1 LAALERMDCER
12 GRNRV
17 LRTGCLL
24 LSFALLAAC
33 AAERPRP
40 SVLLVT
46 IDTLRADA
54 LGAYGARPSPSP
66 SLDALAAESTL
77 YERAYSPLP
86 MTRPAHFSMFTSR
99 YPREHGVLNNK
110 LSLPDEEETL
120 AEVFRE
126 AGYRTA
132 AFVAVALLSRRSGA
146 GQGFEVLEPPAR
158 RQRRADGVVDDALA
172 WLRKIEPSDP
182 FFAWVH
188 LFDPHQP
195 YEQAVPG
202 LGDVDAGMLRTMPSL
217 EWPDFYRVAEEN
229 GGDIPRPVFEHA
241 LALYRSEVAYVDREV
256 GRLLAGLRALRDLD
270 DVIVVVTADHGE
282 CFEDG
287 VFFEHSDCLLEGALH
302 VPLVVRYPA
311 GFAPGARVAE
321 VVSHIDIGPTVLRA
335 AGLPVP
341 EQFAGLPLP
350 GRGHGSGPAEAERR
364 VLVQY
369 PFYQTTAVE
378 GRLAERRVIETV
390 AGMTA
395 TPVVV
400 DEEKVGVVG
409 AHWKYL
415 RSGGREELYRVGP
428 EADEQH
434 DRSRDAASE
443 RARLA
448 DELDGLLEAHPL
460 TVLDA
465 GEINEELRETLEA
478 LGYVQ

>member
-1 LAALERMDCER
+1 MDCER

-24 LSFALLAAC
+24 LSVALAASC
-33 AAERPRP
+33 GAERPRP

-54 LGAYGARPSPSP
+54 LGVYGARPSPSP
-66 SLDALAAESTL
+66 SLDALATEATL
-77 YERAYSPLP
+77 FERAYTPLP

-110 LSLPDEEETL
+110 LSLPDAEQTL
-120 AEVFRE
+120 AEVLRE
-126 AGYRTA
+126 SGYRTG
-132 AFVAVALLSRRSGA
+132 AFVAVALLSRKSGA

-158 RQRRADGVVDDALA
+158 RQRRADGVVDDALT
-172 WLRKIEPSDP
+172 WLQGLGPSEP

-195 YEQAVPG
+195 YEQPVPG
-202 LGDVDAGMLRTMPSL
+202 LVDVDAGMLRAMPSL
-217 EWPDFYRVAEEN
+217 EWPDFYRVAAEN
-229 GGDIPRPVFEHA
+229 GGDVPRPVFEHA
-241 LALYRSEVAYVDREV
+241 LSLYRSEVAYADREV
-256 GRLLAGLRALRDLD
+256 GRLLAGLGALRSLD
-270 DVIVVVTADHGE
+270 DVVVVVTADHGE

-302 VPLVVRYPA
+302 VPLLVRYPA
-311 GFAPGARVAE
+311 RFAPGSRVAD
-321 VVSHIDIGPTVLRA
+321 VVSHIDIGPTVLTA

-341 EQFAGLPLP
+341 ERFEGTPLR
-350 GRGHGSGPAEAERR
+350 GRGGAASPTERAERN

-390 AGMTA
+390 AGMPA
-395 TPVVV
+395 APVAV

-409 AHWKYL
+409 AGWKYL
-415 RSGGREELYRVGP
+415 RSGAREELYRVGSD
-428 EADEQH
+428 ADEQR
-434 DRSRDAASE
+434 DRSRDEAAV
-443 RARLA
+443 RDRLA
-448 DELDGLLEAHPL
+448 GELDAQLEGHPL